1 MLPDAALG
9 CFAKAMPGGVQAEGS
24 AAIWNLRLG
33 GGAAITGDTN
43 PDAQKFLSLNFQ
55 SGGMGGHPN
64 HDGMS
69 ATAYPSGV
77 KAIAIEVTEAMTPMV
92 FWKRQLRENSA
103 GAGKFRGGLGQSVE
117 ISSRE
122 GTPFAL
128 FAAYQ
133 RQIFPARGSDGGHD
147 GAAGSFWL
155 KGGGELG
162 SRGKQIIPANE
173 HLVIEIPG
181 GGGLGNPAERDP
193 AAVLKDVVSGLVS
206 GEMARDIYKV
216 AITDDLT
223 VDEEGTRALR
233 EAG

>member
-1 MLPDAALG
+1 
-9 CFAKAMPGGVQAEGS
+9 
-24 AAIWNLRLG
+24 
-33 GGAAITGDTN
+33 
-43 PDAQKFLSLNFQ
+43 
-55 SGGMGGHPN
+55 
-64 HDGMS
+64 
-69 ATAYPSGV
+69 
-77 KAIAIEVTEAMTPMV
+77 MTPMV